1 MSDKNT
7 CVIGVGSNIQP
18 EENIREALRILEE
31 EQTLL
36 SVSAMVQTEPI
47 GVKEQPSFINGA
59 VKISTSMNQEELS
72 TYLKNVEDRLKRDRT
87 QPRFGP
93 RTIDLDVVVWN
104 GKVVDRDYYTRE
116 FLKNAVDEVL

>member
-1 MSDKNT
+1 MSEMNT
-7 CVIGVGSNIQP
+7 CVVGIGSNIHP
-18 EENIREALRILEE
+18 EENIREAIRILEE

-36 SVSAMVQTEPI
+36 SVSAMVETEPI
-47 GVKEQPSFINGA
+47 GITDQPAFINGA
-59 VKISTSMNQEELS
+59 VKVSTSMQQVEFS
-72 TYLKNVEDRLKRDRT
+72 AYLKNIEDRLKRDRT

-104 GKVVDRDYYTRE
+104 GKVVDRDYYTRQ

>member
-1 MSDKNT
+1 MSEVNT
-7 CVIGVGSNIQP
+7 CVIGIGSNIRP

-47 GVKEQPSFINGA
+47 GVEEQPSFINGA
-59 VKISTSMNQEELS
+59 VKVSTSMNQEEFS
-72 TYLKNVEDRLKRDRT
+72 AYLKKIEDRLKRDRT

>member
-1 MSDKNT
+1 MSKVNT
-7 CVIGVGSNIQP
+7 CVVGVGSNIQP

-36 SVSAMVQTEPI
+36 SVSAMVETEPI
-47 GVKEQPSFINGA
+47 GITDQPAFMNGA
-59 VKISTSMNQEELS
+59 VKVSTSMKQLEFAA
-72 TYLKNVEDRLKRDRT
+72 YLKNIEDRLKRDRS

-104 GKVVDRDYYTRE
+104 GKVVDRDYYSRE

>member
-1 MSDKNT
+1 MSGINT
-7 CVIGVGSNIQP
+7 CVVGVGSNIRP

-36 SVSAMVQTEPI
+36 SVSAMVETAPVGI
-47 GVKEQPSFINGA
+47 TEQPAFINGA
-59 VKISTSMNQEELS
+59 VKISTSLDQKAFSM
-72 TYLKNVEDRLKRDRT
+72 YLKNIEDRLKRDRN

>member
-1 MSDKNT
+1 MNT
-7 CVIGVGSNIQP
+7 CVVGVGSNIQP

-36 SVSAMVQTEPI
+36 SVSAMVETEPI
-47 GVKEQPSFINGA
+47 GVTDQPAFINGA
-59 VKISTSMNQEELS
+59 VKISTSMAQEEFS
-72 TYLKNVEDRLKRDRT
+72 AYLKSVEDRLKRDRT
-87 QPRFGP
+87 KPRFGP

-104 GKVVDRDYYTRE
+104 GKVVDRDYYTRQ

>member
-1 MSDKNT
+1 MSEINT
-7 CVIGVGSNIQP
+7 CVVGVGSNIQP

-36 SVSAMVQTEPI
+36 SVSAMVETEPI
-47 GVKEQPSFINGA
+47 GISEQPSFINGA
-59 VKISTSMNQEELS
+59 AKISTSMNQEEFS
-72 TYLKNVEDRLKRDRT
+72 VYLKKVEDRLKRDRS

-104 GKVVDRDYYTRE
+104 GKVVDRDYYSRE

>member
-1 MSDKNT
+1 MSEMNT
-7 CVIGVGSNIQP
+7 CVVGIGSNIQP
-18 EENIREALRILEE
+18 EENIREALRILEG

-36 SVSAMVQTEPI
+36 SVSAMVETEPI
-47 GVKEQPSFINGA
+47 GVTAQPAFINGA
-59 VKISTSMNQEELS
+59 VKVSTSMEQEEFS
-72 TYLKNVEDRLKRDRT
+72 VYLKNIEDRLKRDRT

-104 GKVVDRDYYTRE
+104 GKVVDRDYYTRQ

>member
-1 MSDKNT
+1 MNT
-7 CVIGVGSNIQP
+7 CVVGVGSNIQP

-36 SVSAMVQTEPI
+36 SVSAMVETEPI
-47 GVKEQPSFINGA
+47 GITDQPVFMNGA
-59 VKISTSMNQEELS
+59 VKVSTSMKQLEFAA
-72 TYLKNVEDRLKRDRT
+72 YLKNIEDRLKRDRT

-104 GKVVDRDYYTRE
+104 GKVVDRDYYTRQ

>member
-1 MSDKNT
+1 MNA
-7 CVIGVGSNIQP
+7 CVIGIGSNIHP
-18 EENIREALRILEE
+18 KKNIRRAIGILEK

-47 GVKEQPSFINGA
+47 GITDQPPFINGA
-59 VKISTSMNQEELS
+59 VKVSTEMGQEEFKA
-72 TYLKNVEDRLKRDRT
+72 YLKEIEGRLKRDRT

-93 RTIDLDVVVWN
+93 RTIDLDIVIWN

-116 FLKNAVDEVL
+116 FLKKAVDEVF

>member
-1 MSDKNT
+1 MSKVNT
-7 CVIGVGSNIQP
+7 CVVGVGSNIQP

-36 SVSAMVQTEPI
+36 SVSAMVETEPI
-47 GVKEQPSFINGA
+47 GITDQPAFMNGA
-59 VKISTSMNQEELS
+59 VKVSTSMKQLEFAA
-72 TYLKNVEDRLKRDRT
+72 YLKNIEDRLKRDRT
-87 QPRFGP
+87 QSRFGP

-104 GKVVDRDYYTRE
+104 GKVVDRDYYSRE

>member
-1 MSDKNT
+1 MNT
-7 CVIGVGSNIQP
+7 CVVGIGSNIHP
-18 EENIREALRILEE
+18 EENIREAIRILEE

-36 SVSAMVQTEPI
+36 SVSAMVETEPI
-47 GVKEQPSFINGA
+47 GITDQPAFINGA
-59 VKISTSMNQEELS
+59 VKVSTSMQQVEFS
-72 TYLKNVEDRLKRDRT
+72 AYLKNIEDRLKRDRT

-104 GKVVDRDYYTRE
+104 GKVVDRDYYTRQ

>member
-1 MSDKNT
+1 MSRMNT
-7 CVIGVGSNIQP
+7 CVVGVGSNIHP
-18 EENIREALRILEE
+18 EENIRAALRILEE

-36 SVSAMVQTEPI
+36 SVSAMVETAPI
-47 GVKEQPSFINGA
+47 GITEQPAFINGA
-59 VKISTSMNQEELS
+59 VKVSTPMEQKEFSV
-72 TYLKNVEDRLKRDRT
+72 YLKNIEDRLKRDRT

>member
-47 GVKEQPSFINGA
+47 GVKKQPSFINGA

-72 TYLKNVEDRLKRDRT
+72 TYLKNIEDRLKRDRS
-87 QPRFGP
+87 QPRFGS

-104 GKVVDRDYYTRE
+104 GKVVDRDYYSRE

>member
-1 MSDKNT
+1 MSKVNT
-7 CVIGVGSNIQP
+7 CVVGVGSNIQP

-36 SVSAMVQTEPI
+36 SVSAMVETEPI
-47 GVKEQPSFINGA
+47 GITDQPAFMNGA
-59 VKISTSMNQEELS
+59 VKVSTSMKQLEFAA
-72 TYLKNVEDRLKRDRT
+72 YLKNIEDRLKRDRT

-104 GKVVDRDYYTRE
+104 GKVVDRDYYTRQ

>member
-1 MSDKNT
+1 MSEINT
-7 CVIGVGSNIQP
+7 CVVGVGSNILP
-18 EENIREALRILEE
+18 EENIRKAILILEK

-47 GVKEQPSFINGA
+47 GITDQPPFINGA
-59 VKISTSMNQEELS
+59 VKVSTSMKKEEFS
-72 TYLKNVEDRLKRDRT
+72 AYLKTVEDRLKRDRT

-104 GKVVDRDYYTRE
+104 GKVVDRDYYSRE

>member
-1 MSDKNT
+1 MNT
-7 CVIGVGSNIQP
+7 CVVGVGSNIQP

-36 SVSAMVQTEPI
+36 SVSAMVETEPI
-47 GVKEQPSFINGA
+47 GVTDQPAFINGA
-59 VKISTSMNQEELS
+59 VKVSTSMEEKEFAA
-72 TYLKNVEDRLKRDRT
+72 YLKNIEDRLKRDRT

-104 GKVVDRDYYTRE
+104 GKVVDRDYYTRQ

>member
-1 MSDKNT
+1 MNT
-7 CVIGVGSNIQP
+7 CVVGIGSNIQP
-18 EENIREALRILEE
+18 EENIREALRILEG

-36 SVSAMVQTEPI
+36 SVSAMVETEPI
-47 GVKEQPSFINGA
+47 GVTDQPAFINGA
-59 VKISTSMNQEELS
+59 VKISTSMAQEEFS
-72 TYLKNVEDRLKRDRT
+72 VYLKNIEDRLKRDRT

-104 GKVVDRDYYTRE
+104 GKVVDRDYYTRQ

>member
-1 MSDKNT
+1 MSEMNT
-7 CVIGVGSNIQP
+7 CVVGVGSNIQP

-36 SVSAMVQTEPI
+36 SVSAMVETEPI
-47 GVKEQPSFINGA
+47 GVTDQPAFINGA
-59 VKISTSMNQEELS
+59 VKISTSMAQEEFS
-72 TYLKNVEDRLKRDRT
+72 AYLKSVEDRLKRDRT
-87 QPRFGP
+87 KPRFGP

-104 GKVVDRDYYTRE
+104 GKVVDRDYYTRQ